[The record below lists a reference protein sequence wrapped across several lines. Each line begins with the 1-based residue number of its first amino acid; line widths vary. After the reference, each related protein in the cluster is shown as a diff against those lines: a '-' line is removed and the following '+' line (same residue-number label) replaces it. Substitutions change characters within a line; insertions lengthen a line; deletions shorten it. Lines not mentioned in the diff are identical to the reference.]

1 MRTAKL
7 NQRGAGGIGCL
18 FMVALAAAGIYAGL
32 ELGLPELR
40 NRSFEDR
47 LNESYAFFQR
57 QPQKYIHARIIQIAS
72 EFHIDLKPEQVKV
85 EIEGDRLT
93 IDIAYE
99 KVADLKFQKK
109 VLAYHIHRSG
119 PY

>member
-1 MRTAKL
+1 MRRRRL
-7 NQRGAGGIGCL
+7 DQRGAGGIGCL
-18 FMVALAAAGIYAGL
+18 FIIAVAAAGIYAGL

-47 LNESYAFFQR
+47 LNESYSFFAR
-57 QPQKYIHARIIQIAS
+57 QSDKYIRERIIQIAS
-72 EFHIDLKPEQVKV
+72 EFHIDLKPEQVNV
-85 EIEGDRLT
+85 VIEGDHLT
-93 IDIAYE
+93 IDIDYQ
-99 KVADLKFQKK
+99 KIADLKFEQK